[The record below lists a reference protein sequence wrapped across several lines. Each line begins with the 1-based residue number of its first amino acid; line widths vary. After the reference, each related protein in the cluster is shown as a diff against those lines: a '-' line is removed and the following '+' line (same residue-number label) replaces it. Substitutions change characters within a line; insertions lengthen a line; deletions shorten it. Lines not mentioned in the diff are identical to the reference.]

1 MVQQEEHMLIVEL
14 KRGSKKAFDKIYS
27 FYAGRL
33 LSYCVKFTKNRE
45 DAEEIVQDVF
55 IALWNNRET
64 IRKETR
70 LSSLLFS
77 ISRYRVINAYR
88 SSLNAPIYED
98 YVKYQDEIYAKD
110 NYSRIEYGEYVKS
123 LKAAI
128 HKLPLTQQRV
138 ILLSR
143 FSQLSNKEI
152 ANELSL
158 SEQTVKNQLSVGLK
172 ALRRLLMILLFFSI
186 ALNIINS

>member
-1 MVQQEEHMLIVEL
+1 MILQKEHVLIAEL

-27 FYAGRL
+27 LYAGRL
-33 LSYCVKFTKNRE
+33 FSYCVKFTKNRE

-64 IRKETR
+64 IRKEKT
-70 LSSLLFS
+70 LNSLLFS

-88 SSLNAPIYED
+88 SSLNTPVYED
-98 YVKYQDEIYAKD
+98 YVKYQDEIYIKD
-110 NYSRIEYGEYVKS
+110 NFSRLEYEEFVKS
-123 LKAAI
+123 IKVAI
-128 HKLPLTQQRV
+128 QKLPPTQQRV
-138 ILLSR
+138 ITLSR

-152 ANELSL
+152 AEELSL

-172 ALRRLLMILLFFSI
+172 ALRRLLMFFSI